1 MQQALS
7 IEETRAVT
15 GIGRTKLYEAI
26 NSGELRARKLGK
38 RTLILQS
45 DLESFLSKLQDYSPV
60 RGHKL
65 TLESPHSGIKQ
76 GE

>member
-45 DLESFLSKLQDYSPV
+45 DLESFLSKLEDYLPV

-65 TLESPHSGIKQ
+65 TPESSKSIIGK